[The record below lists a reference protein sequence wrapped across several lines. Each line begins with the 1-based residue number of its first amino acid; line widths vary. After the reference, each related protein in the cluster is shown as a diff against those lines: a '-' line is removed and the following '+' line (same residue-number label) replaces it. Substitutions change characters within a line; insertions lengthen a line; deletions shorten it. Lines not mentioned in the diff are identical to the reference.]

1 MSDLKAKW
9 IRLHGFF
16 TPGGNPCYKCSNCGY
31 ETCPPLGK
39 TLPERCPVCDAKMEE
54 KGDQWG
60 E

>member
-1 MSDLKAKW
+1 MTKGKW

-31 ETCPPLGK
+31 ETCPPLGVK
-39 TLPERCPVCDAKMEE
+39 LPERCPVCDAQMEE

-60 E
+60 